1 MSRTLS
7 WRPDRFHVANCDDC
21 RIMPAVVNGRCV
33 KCDYAHW
40 QAVKAQAEAEA
51 QAQAQAIADAAE
63 LAAVLEAEY
72 RDEMDAQRD
81 LRAGL
86 HW

>member
-1 MSRTLS
+1 MARTLS
-7 WRPDRFHVANCDDC
+7 WRPDRFHTPNCDDC

-51 QAQAQAIADAAE
+51 QAQAIADSAE
-63 LAAVLEAEY
+63 LAGILEAEY
-72 RDEMDAQRD
+72 RDERETERD

>member
-51 QAQAQAIADAAE
+51 QAQAIADSAE
-63 LAAVLEAEY
+63 LAGILEAEY
-72 RDEMDAQRD
+72 RDAMETERD
-81 LRAGL
+81 LRSSL